1 MPLSPTPGASLGPMP
16 DARERERR
24 MRAALRLAARGEWT
38 THPNPCVGCVIVKN
52 GRVVGQGWHEKAG
65 QPHAEIM
72 ALRDAQ
78 EKARGADLYVTLEP
92 CSHYGRTPPCAK
104 ALIEAGVGRVFAGMG
119 DPNPAVNGKGLSMLR
134 EAGIETHCG
143 ILEKDCEWINRG
155 YVSALRR
162 GRPWFALKWAMSL
175 DGKIAL
181 KNGKSQWI
189 TSERSRLDAQRLRA
203 RSSAIVT
210 GVGSILRDDSR
221 LNVRAFDVGRQPLRV
236 VLDSK
241 LHAPASSFVIQDAG
255 SPTLIVAA
263 DPGQGGAQ
271 RPAPPL
277 PAQAQAQAGSPGGK
291 RGAAPGSNP
300 EPSETDG
307 AARILDQREAALIA
321 ARPDLIV
328 RRLKPDAQGRVDLAD
343 LAALLQQMGAQ
354 YVLCECGPNL
364 SASLLQS
371 GLVDELIVYVAP
383 KILGADGVDPAA
395 LPELAEL
402 PPNAW
407 RLAESRP
414 IGDDL
419 RLLCARRPD
428 GPSEA

>member
-16 DARERERR
+16 DAPERERR

-241 LHAPASSFVIQDAG
+241 LRAPASSFVIQDAG

-263 DPGQGGAQ
+263 HPGQGGAQ

-300 EPSETDG
+300 DPSETDD

-343 LAALLQQMGAQ
+343 LAALLLQMGAQ

-395 LPELAEL
+395 LPELSEL

-407 RLAESRP
+407 RLAETRP
-414 IGDDL
+414 IGDDM
-419 RLLCARRPD
+419 RLLYARRPD